1 MISSIKTKYVAKT
14 KSLTLTGK
22 KGNFEVTAKT
32 KDKKT
37 SQKAKFAIT
46 EAGQSESINC

>member
-1 MISSIKTKYVAKT
+1 MISSIKTKYAAKT

-32 KDKKT
+32 

-46 EAGQSESINC
+46 KAGQSENINY